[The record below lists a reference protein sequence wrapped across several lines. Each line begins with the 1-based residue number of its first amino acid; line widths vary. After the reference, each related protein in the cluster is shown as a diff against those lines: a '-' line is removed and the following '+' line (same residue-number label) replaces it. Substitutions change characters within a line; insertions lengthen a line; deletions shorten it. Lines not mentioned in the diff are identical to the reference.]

1 MSSYNGYK
9 RYLDNLYFNMLEYF
23 TFEKEFT
30 SNLPKNYISSHV
42 ICLVD
47 AEEIENW
54 KATNAYDSCVDF
66 LENCDNVNFEKFQV
80 ELLNQNQYVK
90 SNLRKFETYETLD
103 EVCHT
108 LKKGGRISVVGNQ
121 FLCYVNKITYTKKCF
136 KCYTKNNQ
144 LIIYFGGGK
153 SIFIPKFYLN
163 KVLDSE
169 NVYIVDLPGDKNCFV
184 EAIFDKKNK
193 YPNMYESIKSC
204 GNNLKL
210 SMTNLLSYDVDK
222 NELKKFKTYN
232 FYINEEEKNSGNDD
246 KNMNINVNIYQQG
259 NNGDINNGNLNLN
272 YENYNLNNDN
282 DIIYNYNNNYYI
294 NYVDDGKNPN
304 IEPNYTYSNNVP
316 QYYGEKVQNN
326 EIINNNININEYPR
340 DTNENIN
347 INNLINNNNEI
358 NIVNPNYSNNIPE
371 INPEKEANEVKEKKE
386 QNNNI
391 EIGNQNQEEPEKD
404 ILRSNK
410 LNKKEEINKSE
421 NKYIETESQNQ
432 IEQEKETFY
441 LNELNN
447 QETNRK
453 KELEKEKE
461 KEREELNNKE
471 KEKSGHNSYIDSESQ
486 NQVDQ
491 EKENFYINYIYNQKT
506 NPELKDLE
514 FSQKEINN
522 NNENENNPD
531 KNLEKDFSIKN
542 IKSFPTLGLDNKSGN
557 NSYINSSLQCLINTI
572 PLVNFFLGG
581 KNINK
586 ITEEDNG
593 NDNNIKILPSFL
605 QIMKKLWTNDDLN
618 TKSINPE
625 KFINNLK
632 QISSSFNKEE
642 ENDIGELILFLIE
655 QIYTELQESD
665 KYKEDNIS
673 SIYYTFF
680 GGENELTKECIKCL
694 NDNKENEVQKFVEN
708 KDLYYLAFRLNDVLD
723 YLKSNNIKET
733 NNINIYDCLNFYE
746 SPKIAEPNGKTC
758 EKCGNKEEFL
768 ITSKIKKCQ
777 NNLLILL
784 NKNFNQEEDI
794 KFELSEILEMKNFLK
809 ENETQEKLTYF
820 LYAIICLNIA
830 FDENKNKIHHVA
842 FCKSPVDSLWYKYDD
857 NIVEPINSSLENEV
871 EKIGMPVALFYQ
883 KCE

>member
-1 MSSYNGYK
+1 MSSYNPYNYK
-9 RYLDNLYFNMLEYF
+9 RYIDDLYFNMLEYF

-30 SNLPKNYISSHV
+30 SNLPKNFISSYV

-54 KATNAYDSCVDF
+54 KSTNSYDSSIDY
-66 LENCDNVNFEKFQV
+66 LENCDNVNFEKFQI
-80 ELLNQNQYVK
+80 ELLSQNQTLSK
-90 SNLRKFETYETLD
+90 KLKKFEMYETLD
-103 EVCHT
+103 EVCHA
-108 LKKGGRISVVGNQ
+108 LKKGGRISVIGNQ

-144 LIIYFGGGK
+144 LVIYFGGGK
-153 SIFIPKFYLN
+153 SIFIPNFFLDKI
-163 KVLDSE
+163 LDSE

-184 EAIFDKKNK
+184 EAIFDNKNR
-193 YPNMYESIKSC
+193 YQNMYESIKNC
-204 GNNLKL
+204 GNNLKM

-222 NELKKFKTYN
+222 NELKKFKNYN
-232 FYINEEEKNSGNDD
+232 FYINEEEKNSEEN
-246 KNMNINVNIYQQG
+246 KNINGYIYQQG
-259 NNGDINNGNLNLN
+259 NGGDINSGNLNLN

-294 NYVDDGKNPN
+294 NYVDDGKNTK
-304 IEPNYTYSNNVP
+304 IEPNYIYSNNVP
-316 QYYGEKVQNN
+316 QYYGEKVQTN
-326 EIINNNININEYPR
+326 EINPNINLNEYPR
-340 DTNENIN
+340 DSNENIN
-347 INNLINNNNEI
+347 ID
-358 NIVNPNYSNNIPE
+358 NIVNNNKYIINQNYIPEEAEKENIDSNND
-371 INPEKEANEVKEKKE
+371 KKE
-386 QNNNI
+386 EENNNI
-391 EIGNQNQEEPEKD
+391 EIGNQNQEEPEKE
-404 ILRSNK
+404 ILRSN
-410 LNKKEEINKSE
+410 NDNKEEIVANDNKEE
-421 NKYIETESQNQ
+421 NKEENNNIDTESQNQ

-461 KEREELNNKE
+461 KEELLKIKE

-491 EKENFYINYIYNQKT
+491 EKENFYINYINNQKT

-514 FSQKEINN
+514 FSQKEVNN
-522 NNENENNPD
+522 KDND
-531 KNLEKDFSIKN
+531 KSIEKDFTIKN
-542 IKSFPTLGLDNKSGN
+542 IKTFPTLGLDNISGKS
-557 NSYINSSLQCLINTI
+557 SYINSSLQCLINTT

-586 ITEEDNG
+586 IPEEDVNN
-593 NDNNIKILPSFL
+593 NDNNIKLLPSFL
-605 QIMKKLWTNDDLN
+605 QIMKKLWTNADLSI
-618 TKSINPE
+618 KSINPE

-632 QISSSFNKEE
+632 QISSSFNKDE

-655 QIYTELQESD
+655 QIYTEVQENE
-665 KYKEDNIS
+665 KYKENNIS
-673 SIYYTFF
+673 TIYYTFF
-680 GGENELTKECIKCL
+680 GGQNELTTECIKCL
-694 NDNKENEVQKFVEN
+694 NDNKENEDQKFVEN
-708 KDLYYLAFRLNDVLD
+708 KDLYYFAFRLNDVLD
-723 YLKSNNIKET
+723 FLKSNNIKET

-794 KFELSEILEMKNFLK
+794 KFELNEILEMKRFVKDNNENK
-809 ENETQEKLTYF
+809 EELNYY

-830 FDENKNKIHHVA
+830 FEENKNKIHHVA

-857 NIVEPINSSLENEV
+857 NIVEPINNLENEV
-871 EKIGMPVALFYQ
+871 EKIGTPVALFYQ